1 MGVLPSKVT
10 PSSSCAT
17 SYIISTQLPP
27 RLCAIISCLVQLS
40 PLFGACLPSHPC
52 RSSAQFLFGTVL
64 HPANHSFKPFLFVFY
79 SSFRLALLNRRT
91 SEHCYIY
98 TYMSYILYFTP
109 CHFTFTTLYTYAPS
123 SQFPP
128 ALALSPQFVSPPRLA
143 SLPFLLVLIS
153 SARASPCPSYMSKY
167 CFFVTA
173 VALEICAFAFP
184 SGP

>member
-1 MGVLPSKVT
+1 MPSFLVLCSSRLFSEPACPPTPAGRVHSFCSEPFFT
-10 PSSSCAT
+10 PQIIPSSRF
-17 SYIISTQLPP
+17 Y
-27 RLCAIISCLVQLS
+27 
-40 PLFGACLPSHPC
+40 LF
-52 RSSAQFLFGTVL
+52 FI
-64 HPANHSFKPFLFVFY
+64 

-184 SGP
+184 PGP